1 MIQYILFNSITE
13 FSIWHEKIKKE
24 KMIPFKGTANYTNAI
39 FHPDV
44 LDKRIICSFTSDISL
59 TGLTVITEEQAKGYG
74 WFNAEEVVAKE
85 KIKKRIEEAQI
96 FGLNIIKEFATEN
109 VFMGLT
115 LSETA
120 YVSNRMANVQSLLIS
135 GSLYTALAELESIE
149 TDEHLI
155 TEDRVSRYVYR
166 LRHFLGLPT

>member
-59 TGLTVITEEQAKGYG
+59 TGLTVITEEQAKEKVYRELDGDIEFG
-74 WFNAEEVVAKE
+74 FADASEDSFSC
-85 KIKKRIEEAQI
+85 KIKE
-96 FGLNIIKEFATEN
+96 IK
-109 VFMGLT
+109 
-115 LSETA
+115 
-120 YVSNRMANVQSLLIS
+120 I
-135 GSLYTALAELESIE
+135 
-149 TDEHLI
+149 
-155 TEDRVSRYVYR
+155 
-166 LRHFLGLPT
+166 